1 MRELTKKQIKYLTE
15 LAKQGIKDVDEMT
28 GEQWGKLVKMNDCE
42 ILWQNA
48 NRFLW
53 DYHMNNSD
61 VKDRFFW
68 AKMGTW

>member
-15 LAKQGIKDVDEMT
+15 LARQGVKDVDGMT
-28 GEQWGKLVKMNDCE
+28 GEQWKKLVAMNDCE

-53 DYHMNNSD
+53 DYRFNNAD
-61 VKDRFFW
+61 VKEPWFN
-68 AKMGTW
+68 